1 MHATLA
7 AAALAL
13 LVLAPQQGAAAA
25 ALRRSNSGEPVTPAT
40 ALAAGGEAVAITSH
54 QFMEVTLGP
63 FGSEAD
69 ACDYCF
75 SSFTKEGVPPA
86 GPVAPACVCMA
97 YPDDGSQFNM
107 FCATPAAAAGY
118 VAEKG
123 GCRCK
128 ERDMEHMAATTCEKI

>member
-1 MHATLA
+1 MSSIVTAIIL
-7 AAALAL
+7 ALASQGVSGAVVGL
-13 LVLAPQQGAAAA
+13 RHGAPADAVPKI
-25 ALRRSNSGEPVTPAT
+25 S
-40 ALAAGGEAVAITSH
+40 AGKEMMNIAPH
-54 QFMEVTLGP
+54 HFMEVKLGP
-63 FGSEAD
+63 FASEPE

-86 GPVAPACVCMA
+86 GPVAPNCVCMA
-97 YPDDGSQFNM
+97 YPDGSEFNM

-128 ERDMEHMAATTCEKI
+128 GRDMEHMAATTCEKI

>member
-1 MHATLA
+1 MANTMTSIA
-7 AAALAL
+7 AAIILAFAIQNASAAVVGL
-13 LVLAPQQGAAAA
+13 RAAAPKI
-25 ALRRSNSGEPVTPAT
+25 SEGKEIMNIDPHT
-40 ALAAGGEAVAITSH
+40 
-54 QFMEVTLGP
+54 FMEVTLGP
-63 FGSEAD
+63 FASEPE

-86 GPVAPACVCMA
+86 GPVAPSCVCMA
-97 YPDDGSQFNM
+97 YPEGGEFNM

-128 ERDMEHMAATTCEKI
+128 GRDMEHMAATTCEKI

>member
-1 MHATLA
+1 MA
-7 AAALAL
+7 AARALAL
-13 LVLAPQQGAAAA
+13 LAMLAPASAVLLRASNGTAHSAAAGVEVMH
-25 ALRRSNSGEPVTPAT
+25 LTQR
-40 ALAAGGEAVAITSH
+40 
-54 QFMEVTLGP
+54 QFMEVKLGP
-63 FGSEAD
+63 FPTAAE

-97 YPDDGSQFNM
+97 YPEGGSDYNM
-107 FCATPAAAAGY
+107 FCATPASAAGF

-128 ERDMEHMAATTCEKI
+128 PRDMEAMGKTTCEKIS